1 MWTPTLITRMKRKNE
16 KKKQKESVTIE
27 DYLTIEIK
35 NIIITLIVMVDKNLK
50 TILRV
55 RVNGATIMLT
65 FHLYKQDHQM
75 VSFQLIN

>member
-1 MWTPTLITRMKRKNE
+1 MDAYTHYKNE
-16 KKKQKESVTIE
+16 KKKEKESVTIE

-35 NIIITLIVMVDKNLK
+35 NIIITLMVMVDKNFK
-50 TILRV
+50 TILRVRV